1 MAISFIYRVSEALR
15 TERNL
20 LDKGRVTRS
29 VMLYGFGDGG
39 GGPHKPM
46 LDRLERLKVQNIN
59 IQLQHGQM

>member
-1 MAISFIYRVSEALR
+1 MFKLFLICRVSEALK

-46 LDRLERLKVQNIN
+46 LDRMERLKVD
-59 IQLQHGQM
+59 LDSLYTKY

>member
-1 MAISFIYRVSEALR
+1 MSEALK

-46 LDRLERLKVQNIN
+46 LDRMERLKVGLRSIYQKLKT
-59 IQLQHGQM
+59 QKSF

>member
-1 MAISFIYRVSEALR
+1 MSEALK

-46 LDRLERLKVQNIN
+46 LDRMERLKVGLRSIYQKIENTEKFLI
-59 IQLQHGQM
+59 

>member
-1 MAISFIYRVSEALR
+1 MSEALK

-46 LDRLERLKVQNIN
+46 LDRMERLKVGLRSIYQKLKTQKKFLI
-59 IQLQHGQM
+59 